1 MATPIE
7 TNFDFKQND
16 AKNFR
21 HHNLA
26 SAPANPKK
34 GQVYF
39 NSTSNVE
46 YTWNGSEWVSRVKIA
61 SDSEAN
67 TGTAE
72 DVAINPKQLKAGL
85 DSKQASLGYTP
96 ENATNKVTSISSS
109 STDTQYPS
117 AKLLWDLLAT
127 YAKIASPAFTGTP
140 TAPTATAGDSSTQ
153 IATTAFVSTAIT
165 AALTGGLVYKGAW
178 DTTSAADYSALNSY
192 RPIKKGWIFRC
203 TGSGCTIDMVDYKA
217 GDVIIFNR
225 DVSSSTA
232 ITSAAIDKFDHT
244 ENEDTVLLNAVQTLT
259 NKTINAS
266 NNTISNLAL
275 SMFAS
280 GVILTALSNSPSD
293 TKLLTEKAIKTLL
306 DLKAP
311 LASPALTGTPTAPTA
326 TAGTNTTQ
334 IATTAFVQDAVSD
347 ASTGMAK
354 CQTFNNPSLTVQDG
368 RCTWTISHTLGTA
381 NIISEI
387 YEVSTGAK
395 VIMDKE
401 ATSSTTYTIKM
412 NASSDVAANT
422 YKVVLVGVV
431 Q

>member
-1 MATPIE
+1 MSTPIE
-7 TNFDFKQND
+7 TSFDFKQNE

-39 NSTSNVE
+39 NSTSDIE
-46 YTWNGSEWVSRVKIA
+46 YIWNGLEWVPRPKIA
-61 SDSEAN
+61 TDEQAS

-72 DVAINPKQLKAGL
+72 DVVINPKQLKAGL
-85 DSKQASLGYTP
+85 DSKQAKLNYTP
-96 ENATNKVTSISSS
+96 ENADNRVNSISSE
-109 STDTQYPS
+109 STNTQYPS
-117 AKLLWDLLAT
+117 AKLLWDLLLT
-127 YAKIASPAFTGTP
+127 YAKLASPAFTG
-140 TAPTATAGDSSTQ
+140 APTVPTVTAGDSSTK
-153 IATTAFVSTAIT
+153 IANTEFVMTAIT
-165 AALTGGLVYKGAW
+165 AAMTGGLVYKGAW
-178 DTTSAADYSALNSY
+178 DTSNATDFSALNSY

-203 TGSGCTIDMVDYKA
+203 TGTGCTIDSVDYKA
-217 GDVIIFNR
+217 NDVIIFNR
-225 DVSSSTA
+225 DVASSTA

-306 DLKAP
+306 DLKAN
-311 LASPALTGTPTAPTA
+311 LASPALTGTPTAPTPDF
-326 TAGTNTTQ
+326 GDDSTQ
-334 IATTAFVQDAVSD
+334 IATTEFVQAAVSD

-381 NIISEI
+381 NVISEI

-412 NASSDVAANT
+412 NANSDVAANT